1 MAVTGRL
8 LEKIMRIPLLTS
20 KGCEHL
26 TADLNYLVNVFSA
39 LGVAGHPHPLV
50 THMGTLATLSDN
62 DLETHIQSRNKD
74 SEVESALRAI
84 EARIALRR
92 GIPIA

>member
-1 MAVTGRL
+1 
-8 LEKIMRIPLLTS
+8 MRIPQLTS

-50 THMGTLATLSDN
+50 THIGSIATLSDGE
-62 DLETHIQSRNKD
+62 LETQIKSRNIA
-74 SEVESALRAI
+74 SEVENALRAV

-92 GIPIA
+92 GISVA